1 MTPIEFLAISRLLND
16 NEKKNIREQISPGN
30 YRVNFDVHIEGN
42 IKVEEDVEKRS
53 TISVPWT
60 EAYALFR
67 LVSIAGIDSLISQ
80 VESGSSITKS
90 DLEFV
95 KKAGFLSES
104 VMIETMKEAWDI
116 RQESKT
122 EGSIMKRVPEVKQAV
137 EKVKEA
143 IAGSLEL
150 MSQKGRVIANLKS
163 SPILKNE
170 ASSAVEIANLVSPT
184 KKKVCDAN
192 EMSSES

>member
-16 NEKKNIREQISPGN
+16 NEKKKVRNQIAPGD
-30 YRVNFDVHIEGN
+30 YSVNFNVHIEGE

-67 LVSIAGIDSLISQ
+67 LVSIAGIDDLISQ
-80 VESGSSITKS
+80 VESGSPITKS
-90 DLEFV
+90 DLESV

-104 VMIETMKEAWDI
+104 VMIETMKEAWEI
-116 RQESKT
+116 RQESKS
-122 EGSIMKRVPEVKQAV
+122 EGSIMSRVPEVKNAV

-143 IAGSLEL
+143 IAGSLGL
-150 MSQKGRVIANLKS
+150 MSQKGRVIAKLKS
-163 SPILKNE
+163 FPVS
-170 ASSAVEIANLVSPT
+170 SQSSTSAVEVANSVSPP
-184 KKKVCDAN
+184 KKKVCDGRL
-192 EMSSES
+192 